1 MFAIIGLVI
10 VMGAVIGGYL
20 LEGGNLHVLWQPVEL
35 LIILGSG
42 VGSLLVGSPMKVNVA
57 IGKNL
62 MIIFTG
68 KPKTK
73 ADYVDIL
80 LVIFDLLS
88 LARRE
93 GVIAL
98 EAHVNK
104 PESSTIFT
112 NRPSVLKNHH
122 VLDFICDNFKAYT
135 AASMEPHEFEALM
148 DTDIDSHHEDAHQ
161 APTNLNRMA
170 DAFPALGIVA
180 AVMGVV
186 LTMGKLSEPPEVL
199 GHSIGAALVGTFLG
213 VLLSYG
219 IAGPLAAIM
228 DTMVKE
234 TSIQLQV
241 VKAAMN
247 AFAMGWPPAMSLES
261 ARRAIPAH
269 DRPGFDELEQLLRE
283 SKKSGKA

>member
-1 MFAIIGLVI
+1 MFAIIGLVV

-20 LEGGNLHVLWQPVEL
+20 LEGGNLHVLWQPIEL
-35 LIILGSG
+35 LIIGGSG
-42 VGSLLVGSPMKVNVA
+42 LGALLISSPMKVNVT

-62 MIIFTG
+62 MTIFTG
-68 KPKTK
+68 KPKGK
-73 ADYVDIL
+73 AEYTAIL
-80 LVIFDLLS
+80 LVLFDLLS

-104 PESSTIFT
+104 PDGSTIFT
-112 NRPSVLKNHH
+112 NRPSVLKNHS

-148 DTDIDSHHEDAHQ
+148 DIDIEAHHEDAHQ
-161 APTNLNRMA
+161 APTNLNRIA

-219 IAGPLAAIM
+219 VAGPLAAIM

-234 TSIQLQV
+234 TTTELQV

-269 DRPGFDELEQLLRE
+269 DRPGFDELEELLRQ
-283 SKKSGKA
+283 SKKGGA

>member
-1 MFAIIGLVI
+1 MFVIIGLV
-10 VMGAVIGGYL
+10 VVLACVIGGYL

-42 VGSLLVGSPMKVNVA
+42 IGSLLVGSPLKVNVS

-62 MIIFTG
+62 VKLLTG
-68 KPKTK
+68 KPKGK
-73 ADYVDIL
+73 AEYTDIL
-80 LVIFDLLS
+80 LVLFDLLS

-98 EAHVNK
+98 ESHVNK
-104 PESSTIFT
+104 PDGSSIFT
-112 NRPSVLKNHH
+112 NRPSVLKNHA

-148 DTDIDSHHEDAHQ
+148 EIDIDSHHADALQ

-219 IAGPLAAIM
+219 VVGPMAAIM
-228 DTMVKE
+228 GTMVEE
-234 TSIQLQV
+234 TSAELTV

-269 DRPGFDELEQLLRE
+269 DRPGFDELEELLRQ
-283 SKKSGKA
+283 SKKAGAA